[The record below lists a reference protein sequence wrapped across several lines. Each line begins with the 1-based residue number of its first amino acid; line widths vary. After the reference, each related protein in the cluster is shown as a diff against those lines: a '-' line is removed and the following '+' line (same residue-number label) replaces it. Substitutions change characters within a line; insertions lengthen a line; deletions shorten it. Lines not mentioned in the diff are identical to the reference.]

1 MSSSSSLVMGDCHI
15 KSVNEI
21 GYKLQLKNAT
31 KEIVLARKG
40 GMFRLHLA
48 DPAADEQ
55 LVIIECLGDDVF
67 LKVEE
72 DGKVI
77 VTDDF
82 ANSTRFRLCKGKYFA
97 GALSLETTGAIPRLW
112 LRHHSWRLRADP
124 DKTGQSFNMDAAFF
138 FEEPNKPASPA
149 KRKRAKSPEL
159 LKRAKSPELLK
170 RPKSP
175 EPQKRPKAG
184 VDRARLEALE
194 REREELNASMT
205 ITREK
210 YENMRKRY
218 TEVKELISALQD
230 KGD

>member
-21 GYKLQLKNAT
+21 GYKLQLKSAT
-31 KEIVLARKG
+31 REVVLARKG

-55 LVIIECLGDDVF
+55 LLIIECLGDDVF
-67 LKVEE
+67 LKVGEE
-72 DGKVI
+72 GKVL

-82 ANSTRFRLCKGKYFA
+82 ASATRFRLCKGKYFA
-97 GALSLETTGAIPRLW
+97 GALSLETTGAIPGLW

-159 LKRAKSPELLK
+159 

-175 EPQKRPKAG
+175 EPPQKRPKSG
-184 VDRARLEALE
+184 VDKARLDALE

-210 YENMRKRY
+210 YETMRERY
-218 TEVKELISALQD
+218 TEVKKLISALQD